1 MRTGESNYYNIPS
14 KSHLAGSIIRIR
26 QGKQKSAN
34 GQLPSVSRLYFQ
46 SAGISVHL
54 FQATQH
60 TIHTYRSSTKESG
73 GPVLSLPRGH
83 YRCLLYTSRQKR
95 GSVCRTPV
103 LLPPAGQITLF
114 HHKAGEIV
122 AQKFF
127 QFLGT
132 HFYFKTSVFK
142 ESDISGF
149 FAHDNHISIA
159 HPTESQSS
167 PMPQSHT
174 SGNIPAIGDRKNTTG
189 G

>member
-1 MRTGESNYYNIPS
+1 MLYKLNMRVASKTILQSRTYNNVRRKPTKKHKNLLRLYPKDSEKQSSIRFYMRTGESNYYNIPS

-83 YRCLLYTSRQKR
+83 YR
-95 GSVCRTPV
+95 
-103 LLPPAGQITLF
+103 
-114 HHKAGEIV
+114 E
-122 AQKFF
+122 
-127 QFLGT
+127 
-132 HFYFKTSVFK
+132 
-142 ESDISGF
+142 
-149 FAHDNHISIA
+149 
-159 HPTESQSS
+159 
-167 PMPQSHT
+167 
-174 SGNIPAIGDRKNTTG
+174 
-189 G
+189 